1 MEGRRSRSLSLSFS
15 HTHINA
21 VANRHTHT
29 HTVCACI
36 LYVQRISDNT
46 SVCVHV
52 FVRAFVCK
60 CEFGRTE
67 PFSVLDFGCLPE
79 EQYEINTS
87 PSYTWGSW
95 PASNG
100 TVTGTFC
107 VSLEC
112 MAHSHFTHA
121 GT

>member
-1 MEGRRSRSLSLSFS
+1 MEGRRSLALS

-21 VANRHTHT
+21 VANMHTHI
-29 HTVCACI
+29 VCACI
-36 LYVQRISDNT
+36 LYVQRIGDNT
-46 SVCVHV
+46 TI
-52 FVRAFVCK
+52 VRAFVCK

-100 TVTGTFC
+100 TVTGPLC